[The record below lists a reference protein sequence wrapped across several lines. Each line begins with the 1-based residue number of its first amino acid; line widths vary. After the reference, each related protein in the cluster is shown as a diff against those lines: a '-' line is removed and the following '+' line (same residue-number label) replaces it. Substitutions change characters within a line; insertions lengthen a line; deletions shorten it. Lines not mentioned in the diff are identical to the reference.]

1 MIFKKTPIKDLLII
15 KPKIFKDKR
24 GFFYRNFCEKIFKKN
39 KIKFKI
45 NQCNVSHNLQK
56 GTLRGFHYSDERY
69 KEKKIMSCL
78 NGEIFMSIIDIRK
91 KSPSYLKI
99 FNIILSQKNQISVLV
114 PAGCANA
121 TLSIYNNTIVQYFMN
136 SEYKKDAQKG
146 FNHKDPKL
154 NIKWPIKP
162 LIISK
167 KDTLSKN
174 YF

>member
-1 MIFKKTPIKDLLII
+1 
-15 KPKIFKDKR
+15 
-24 GFFYRNFCEKIFKKN
+24 
-39 KIKFKI
+39 
-45 NQCNVSHNLQK
+45 
-56 GTLRGFHYSDERY
+56 
-69 KEKKIMSCL
+69 
-78 NGEIFMSIIDIRK
+78 MSIIDIRK

-121 TLSIYNNTIVQYFMN
+121 TLSLHNNTIVQYYMN

-146 FNHKDPKL
+146 FNYKNPKL
-154 NIKWPIKP
+154 KIKWPIKP